1 MGYSEN
7 NNSNYNK
14 GQFVKKDL
22 GPRKNEWIRVPE
34 VQLIGAEGENLGVV
48 ETPKALILAQEAG
61 LDLVEVGATAKPPV
75 CKIMDFSKFV
85 YQQNKKKKATL
96 VSSKMKE
103 QKEFRF
109 TPVMDIG
116 DTSHRV
122 KRALE
127 FLEKGHPVK
136 LTMVKKGRQSKEI
149 AQSVFAEIL
158 TNFADYSS
166 IEAEP
171 KMENNR
177 ISITYRQN
185 GKTKNKQN
193 SEEEN
198 QAI

>member
-7 NNSNYNK
+7 NSSFNRNNAPK
-14 GQFVKKDL
+14 RDF
-22 GPRKNEWIRVPE
+22 GPRRNEWIRVPE

-48 ETPKALILAQEAG
+48 ETSKAIVLAQEAG

-75 CKIMDFSKFV
+75 CKIMDFSKYL
-85 YQQNKKKKATL
+85 YQQNKKKKIAQST
-96 VSSKMKE
+96 SKMKE

-116 DTSHRV
+116 DSSHRV
-122 KRALE
+122 KRAQE

-136 LTMVKKGRQSKEI
+136 LTMIKKGRQSMEI
-149 AQSVFAEIL
+149 AKSVFSEIL

-171 KMENNR
+171 KTENNR

-185 GKTKNKQN
+185 GKTKNK
-193 SEEEN
+193 
-198 QAI
+198 

>member
-7 NNSNYNK
+7 SNFNRNN
-14 GQFVKKDL
+14 FVKKDY
-22 GPRKNEWIRVPE
+22 GPRRNEWIRAPQ
-34 VQLIGAEGENLGVV
+34 VQLIGAQGENLGVV
-48 ETPKALILAQEAG
+48 DTDKARILAQEAG
-61 LDLVEVGATAKPPV
+61 LDLVEVGATANPPV
-75 CKIMDFSKFV
+75 CKIMDFSKYV
-85 YQQNKKKKATL
+85 YQQNKKKKATM

-103 QKEFRF
+103 LKEFRF

-116 DTSHRV
+116 DSSHRI

-149 AQSVFAEIL
+149 AQSVFDEIL
-158 TNFADYSS
+158 TNFTDYSS

-198 QAI
+198 

>member
-1 MGYSEN
+1 
-7 NNSNYNK
+7 
-14 GQFVKKDL
+14 
-22 GPRKNEWIRVPE
+22 
-34 VQLIGAEGENLGVV
+34 VV

-109 TPVMDIG
+109 TPVMDVG
-116 DTSHRV
+116 DTSHRI
-122 KRALE
+122 KRAQE
-127 FLEKGHPVK
+127 FLSKGHPVK
-136 LTMVKKGRQSKEI
+136 LTMVKK
-149 AQSVFAEIL
+149 VFAEIL

-177 ISITYRQN
+177 ISITFRQN

-198 QAI
+198 PAI

>member
-1 MGYSEN
+1 
-7 NNSNYNK
+7 
-14 GQFVKKDL
+14 
-22 GPRKNEWIRVPE
+22 
-34 VQLIGAEGENLGVV
+34 
-48 ETPKALILAQEAG
+48 
-61 LDLVEVGATAKPPV
+61 
-75 CKIMDFSKFV
+75 
-85 YQQNKKKKATL
+85 
-96 VSSKMKE
+96 
-103 QKEFRF
+103 
-109 TPVMDIG
+109 MDIG
-116 DTSHRV
+116 DSSHRI

-149 AQSVFAEIL
+149 AQSVFNEIL

-198 QAI
+198 PII